1 MKKLLP
7 VITFMVVCAF
17 TMNIAGA
24 RTTTNPAL
32 SSAIKMYKS
41 GNYVQTYST
50 LTDIVK
56 KDPSNA
62 VAYYYLAMTCVQVG
76 RKSEAISNYD
86 RVLSLKPEGILGRY
100 ATKGKTCIET
110 PDKCHEP
117 LDNQTEMD
125 TFIRSRFGNG
135 FSKEARSDYER
146 QKIQNL
152 MREMNR
158 NKELAPNKFKD
169 YKDFSSEV
177 PTNDEIVTAL
187 RVLQSAGLGDIISN
201 NSYNSELSLLTDY
214 DNNNNTN
221 GFEMLNMLFGNNNNK
236 SDSYMSPQLIQAL
249 MTSQMSANF

>member
-7 VITFMVVCAF
+7 VITFVVVCAL

-41 GNYVQTYST
+41 GNYVQTYGT

-76 RKSEAISNYD
+76 KKSEAISNYD
-86 RVLSLKPEGILGRY
+86 RVLSLKPEGILGKY
-100 ATKGKTCIET
+100 ALKGKTCIET
-110 PDKCHEP
+110 PDKCHEA

-125 TFIRSRFGNG
+125 TFIHSRFGSG

-158 NKELAPNKFKD
+158 NKEITPNKFRD

-187 RVLQSAGLGDIISN
+187 RVLQSAGLSDIIGN
-201 NSYNSELSLLTDY
+201 NSYKSELSLLTGTD
-214 DNNNNTN
+214 DNNTN
-221 GFEMLNMLFGNNNNK
+221 SYDVLNMLLGNNNK

-249 MTSQMSANF
+249 MTSQMSASF

>member
-7 VITFMVVCAF
+7 VVSFLIVCAL
-17 TMNIAGA
+17 TINIASA

-32 SSAIKMYKS
+32 SSAIRMYKA
-41 GNYVQTYST
+41 GNYVQTYSL
-50 LTDIVK
+50 LTDITK

-86 RVLSLKPEGILGRY
+86 KVLSLKPDGLIGRY
-100 ATKGKTCIET
+100 ALKGKTCIET
-110 PDKCHEP
+110 PDKCHEA

-125 TFIRSRFGNG
+125 TFIRSRFGSG
-135 FSKEARSDYER
+135 FSNEARSEYER
-146 QKIQNL
+146 QKIQNI

-158 NKELAPNKFKD
+158 NKDITPNKFKN

-187 RVLQSAGLGDIISN
+187 RVLQNAGLSDIIGGN
-201 NSYNSELSLLTDY
+201 NYNSDLSMLMSSQ
-214 DNNNNTN
+214 NSNTN
-221 GFEMLNMLFGNNNNK
+221 GFEMLNMLFNNNNNQ
-236 SDSYMSPQLIQAL
+236 SDSTMSPQLIQAL
-249 MTSQMSANF
+249 LTSQMSANF

>member
-7 VITFMVVCAF
+7 VITFMVVCAL
-17 TMNIAGA
+17 TMNIASA

-56 KDPSNA
+56 RDPSNA

-76 RKSEAISNYD
+76 RKSEAIANYD
-86 RVLSLKPEGILGRY
+86 KVLSLKPEGILGKY

-117 LDNQTEMD
+117 QDTQTEMD

-135 FSKEARSDYER
+135 FSKEAHSDYER
-146 QKIQNL
+146 QRIQNL

-158 NKELAPNKFKD
+158 NKEIAPNKFRD

-187 RVLQSAGLGDIISN
+187 RVLQSAGLGDIIGN
-201 NSYNSELSLLTDY
+201 NNNYNSELSLLTGSDDNRNGY
-214 DNNNNTN
+214 D
-221 GFEMLNMLFGNNNNK
+221 MLNMLFGNNNK
-236 SDSYMSPQLIQAL
+236 QDSYMSPQLIQAL
-249 MTSQMSANF
+249 MTSQMSASF

>member
-7 VITFMVVCAF
+7 VITFMVVCAL
-17 TMNIAGA
+17 TMNIANA

-41 GNYVQTYST
+41 GNYVQTYGT

-86 RVLSLKPEGILGRY
+86 KVLNLKPEGILGRY
-100 ATKGKTCIET
+100 ALKGKTCIET
-110 PDKCHEP
+110 PDRCHETM
-117 LDNQTEMD
+117 DTQTEMD
-125 TFIRSRFGNG
+125 TFIRSRFGSG
-135 FSKEARSDYER
+135 FSKEARSDYEK

-158 NKELAPNKFKD
+158 NKEITPNKFRD

-187 RVLQSAGLGDIISN
+187 RVLQSAGLGDIIGN
-201 NSYNSELSLLTDY
+201 NSYGSELSLLTGSD
-214 DNNNNTN
+214 NNNTN
-221 GFEMLNMLFGNNNNK
+221 GYDMLNMLLGNNNK

-249 MTSQMSANF
+249 MTSQMSASF

>member
-7 VITFMVVCAF
+7 VITFMVVCAL
-17 TMNIAGA
+17 TINIASA

-56 KDPSNA
+56 RDPSNA

-76 RKSEAISNYD
+76 RKSEAIANYD
-86 RVLSLKPEGILGRY
+86 KVLSLKPEGILGRY
-100 ATKGKTCIET
+100 ATKGKVCIET

-117 LDNQTEMD
+117 LNNQTEMD
-125 TFIRSRFGNG
+125 TFVNSRFGNG

-158 NKELAPNKFKD
+158 NKEITPNKFRD

-187 RVLQSAGLGDIISN
+187 RVLQSAGLGDIIGN
-201 NSYNSELSLLTDY
+201 NNNYNSELSLITGS
-214 DNNNNTN
+214 DNNKPN
-221 GFEMLNMLFGNNNNK
+221 GYDMLNMLFGNNK
-236 SDSYMSPQLIQAL
+236 QDSYMSPQLIQAL

>member
-7 VITFMVVCAF
+7 VITFMVVCAL
-17 TMNIAGA
+17 TINIASA
-24 RTTTNPAL
+24 RTTTSPAL

-41 GNYVQTYST
+41 GNYVQTYGT

-76 RKSEAISNYD
+76 KKSEAISNYD
-86 RVLSLKPEGILGRY
+86 KVLSLKPEGILGKY
-100 ATKGKTCIET
+100 ALKGKTCIET
-110 PDKCHEP
+110 PDKCHEA
-117 LDNQTEMD
+117 LDSQTEMD
-125 TFIRSRFGNG
+125 TFIRSRFGSG
-135 FSKEARSDYER
+135 FSKEVRSDYER

-158 NKELAPNKFKD
+158 NKEITPNRFRD

-187 RVLQSAGLGDIISN
+187 RVLQSAGLGDIIGN
-201 NSYNSELSLLTDY
+201 NSYKSELSLLTDT
-214 DNNNNTN
+214 DDNNTN
-221 GFEMLNMLFGNNNNK
+221 SYDMLNMLLGNNNK